1 MSDLPII
8 QKTYDLVKWFESG
21 YPRFEDLQDRIF
33 CLNQDI
39 QDLRI
44 YKIELN
50 KNSRLKPTL
59 AFRQGIYSLDK
70 SGFTGCDSKS
80 NWMLVELKKKIMFNR

>member
-21 YPRFEDLQDRIF
+21 FPGFEDLQDRIF

-50 KNSRLKPTL
+50 KNSR
-59 AFRQGIYSLDK
+59 F
-70 SGFTGCDSKS
+70 
-80 NWMLVELKKKIMFNR
+80 